1 MAHRA
6 ASQIPGQT
14 SERISGS
21 AGGGQQAA
29 SADAVPALRRSVLI
43 LDLVAGSPTPL
54 TAAEI
59 TRALSLPKSTAHGL
73 LNVMMELNLLAR
85 NPDGSFRPGPH
96 PMRWAHSFLSE
107 MDIVSIFRDYFARD
121 TALSRYTMTLTVLE
135 RGEVVYIGCRDSGQP
150 LGHSFRIGMRLP
162 APFTATGK
170 MLLSELPDEELL
182 RLFEAEFPAPM
193 TPLSVRDLDR
203 LRQELAVIRAR
214 GFSIDDGQIRE
225 GMICICAPVRD
236 HSGKAVAGIATS
248 LIQSEASAD
257 VVAGLGETVRNAA
270 RDLST
275 RLGHT
280 E

>member
-1 MAHRA
+1 
-6 ASQIPGQT
+6 
-14 SERISGS
+14 
-21 AGGGQQAA
+21 
-29 SADAVPALRRSVLI
+29 
-43 LDLVAGSPTPL
+43 
-54 TAAEI
+54 
-59 TRALSLPKSTAHGL
+59 
-73 LNVMMELNLLAR
+73 
-85 NPDGSFRPGPH
+85 
-96 PMRWAHSFLSE
+96 
-107 MDIVSIFRDYFARD
+107 
-121 TALSRYTMTLTVLE
+121 
-135 RGEVVYIGCRDSGQP
+135 
-150 LGHSFRIGMRLP
+150 
-162 APFTATGK
+162 

-225 GMICICAPVRD
+225 GMICIGAPVRD

-257 VVAGLGETVRNAA
+257 VVAGLCETVRNAA
-270 RDLST
+270 CDLST